1 MAGEQIRLL
10 VVEDVPQ
17 VASHIRSLLAA
28 QSQIKMLDVV
38 TAGDRAVA
46 SVAEM
51 RPDVV
56 IVDALLQGRVSGQQ
70 VAQQIRQA
78 EPQVGIIMLTVPQ
91 NPISENTE
99 RGIDAVLKMPFT
111 GFDLT
116 TMVRKVGET
125 RALESARS
133 GSLVVTLFSPKGGV
147 GRTTLAYN
155 LAVALGQDH
164 RVCLIDGSLQFSDLR
179 GLLRV
184 PAVAPSIVNLPTD
197 RIRDQDLAEVTWRDP
212 SGIDI
217 LLAPPRIEMAEMV
230 TTRDIEKV
238 LSLLRQLYEFVII
251 DTRAALSEDVLVFL
265 DSADLILQVLT
276 YDSMAIRALA
286 MSAETF
292 AAIGYPPSKLA
303 TVLNRADASGGFE
316 KADVEQALG
325 SRIDFEIV
333 SDGNLVLASNN
344 DGIGLRDV
352 QPGRADL
359 QGRATHRRIAGRTPP
374 RAVAGGARRVA
385 EPFLSRSVPS
395 AGDPRPI
402 GVFDSGVGGL
412 TVLAELNRRLPAE
425 STVYLGDNGRAP
437 YGPRP
442 AEEVRRFTAEA
453 VDWLLRQ
460 DVKLLVL
467 ACNTATAR
475 ALPLVRAQSSVP
487 VLGVV
492 RPGAVAATAA
502 TRSHRVGVIA
512 TAGTVESGAY
522 PAAIVEADAATHVAQ
537 LACPELVPMVEAG
550 IVDGRRAESVLR
562 AYLEPLL
569 AAEPGMDTL
578 LLGCTHYPLLR
589 EVDRADRGR
598 GGGRRRLR
606 VHHGPRHRGPARR
619 ARLAGAGGIDAR
631 PPGGDDRIGRC
642 LRRGRPAPLRGS
654 AAAGRIGR
662 DRAGRARSRRLRSM
676 ANHTARLGAG
686 IVVGGLLA
694 FGASVASRE
703 IMRRA
708 GTTLIDWE
716 AVREIA
722 HRRLGSAAAPMPAR
736 QRAEAEDVLPHH
748 PAEDR
753 ADRGRGDRLAA
764 AGGARDSGRRRP
776 A

>member
-292 AAIGYPPSKLA
+292 AAIGYPASKLA

-344 DGIGLRDV
+344 DGSAFVTSSPDAPISKGV
-352 QPGRADL
+352 
-359 QGRATHRRIAGRTPP
+359 
-374 RAVAGGARRVA
+374 
-385 EPFLSRSVPS
+385 RS
-395 AGDPRPI
+395 I
-402 GVFDSGVGGL
+402 
-412 TVLAELNRRLPAE
+412 AE
-425 STVYLGDNGRAP
+425 SLA
-437 YGPRP
+437 
-442 AEEVRRFTAEA
+442 AH
-453 VDWLLRQ
+453 LRE
-460 DVKLLVL
+460 
-467 ACNTATAR
+467 
-475 ALPLVRAQSSVP
+475 
-487 VLGVV
+487 
-492 RPGAVAATAA
+492 
-502 TRSHRVGVIA
+502 RS
-512 TAGTVESGAY
+512 
-522 PAAIVEADAATHVAQ
+522 PAA
-537 LACPELVPMVEAG
+537 LV
-550 IVDGRRAESVLR
+550 GR
-562 AYLEPLL
+562 
-569 AAEPGMDTL
+569 
-578 LLGCTHYPLLR
+578 
-589 EVDRADRGR
+589 
-598 GGGRRRLR
+598 
-606 VHHGPRHRGPARR
+606 
-619 ARLAGAGGIDAR
+619 
-631 PPGGDDRIGRC
+631 
-642 LRRGRPAPLRGS
+642 
-654 AAAGRIGR
+654 
-662 DRAGRARSRRLRSM
+662 
-676 ANHTARLGAG
+676 
-686 IVVGGLLA
+686 
-694 FGASVASRE
+694 
-703 IMRRA
+703 
-708 GTTLIDWE
+708 
-716 AVREIA
+716 
-722 HRRLGSAAAPMPAR
+722 
-736 QRAEAEDVLPHH
+736 
-748 PAEDR
+748 
-753 ADRGRGDRLAA
+753 
-764 AGGARDSGRRRP
+764 
-776 A
+776 